1 MNYVLLSDC
10 LWYTGHVLTGG
21 SVFFSHT
28 NFNVA
33 VFLICFG
40 QFITIV
46 SRPISRLS
54 SLKEDGPEHEIIIA

>member
-21 SVFFSHT
+21 SVFFSHN

-46 SRPISRLS
+46 SRPISRIKDQEQQN
-54 SLKEDGPEHEIIIA
+54 KEQPQVQ